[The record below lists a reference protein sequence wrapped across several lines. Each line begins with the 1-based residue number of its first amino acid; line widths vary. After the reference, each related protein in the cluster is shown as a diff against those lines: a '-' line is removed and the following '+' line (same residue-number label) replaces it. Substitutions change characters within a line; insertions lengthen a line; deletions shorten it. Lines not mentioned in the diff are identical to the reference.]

1 MPLVAK
7 TNSYDLNQGIGYFG
21 KTYQE
26 KSKFKKKLILAILI
40 VTDKRFIYNLVYTV
54 LVALIFVNPVF
65 ASVLLLDVL
74 AHIPTLSTIIAI

>member
-7 TNSYDLNQGIGYFG
+7 TNNYDLNQGIGYFG

-26 KSKFKKKLILAILI
+26 KSNFKKKFILAVII
-40 VTDKRFIYNLVYTV
+40 VTDKRFIYNLLYTV
-54 LVALIFVNPVF
+54 FVALIFVNPVF

-74 AHIPTLSTIIAI
+74 AHIPTLSTINVI

>member
-40 VTDKRFIYNLVYTV
+40 IADQRFI
-54 LVALIFVNPVF
+54 
-65 ASVLLLDVL
+65 
-74 AHIPTLSTIIAI
+74 